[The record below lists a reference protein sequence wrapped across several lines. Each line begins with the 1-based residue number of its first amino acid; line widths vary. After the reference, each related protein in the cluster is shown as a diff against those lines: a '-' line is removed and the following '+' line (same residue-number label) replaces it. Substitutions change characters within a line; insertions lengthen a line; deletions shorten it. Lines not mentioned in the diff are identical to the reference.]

1 MLVLL
6 AAGCVALGA
15 QAQQQPQRSAEPE
28 RSTEPRRRAEP
39 QIKRI
44 VIEDEGARID
54 ELRVRGVT
62 RRITVT
68 PKTGGKVAY
77 EIIPEDPSHDEPF
90 TARSGRTGA
99 SGKSVWHVLKF

>member
-15 QAQQQPQRSAEPE
+15 QAQQPQSSAEPG
-28 RSTEPRRRAEP
+28 RSTEPRRSAEP

-62 RRITVT
+62 KRITVT

-77 EIIPEDPSHDEPF
+77 EIIPADPSHDEPF
-90 TARSGRTGA
+90 TARSGRSGA
-99 SGKSVWHVLKF
+99 SGQSVWHVLKF